1 LPFPGGESRLHAR
14 AMSLPFV
21 VLRRRFARRFGPQLL
36 LLPGLAFLLLVFA
49 GPILMLLSRSLFDPD
64 FTLEHYRR
72 MFEVPEYLHVMWS
85 SFQIAALATAL
96 SLAAGYPLAY
106 VLNRASPTWRAV
118 IFTLV
123 LLPFWTNILV
133 RCYAWMLV
141 LQNTGVVNR
150 ALVDWLGLLQ
160 KPAPLVFNFTGTV
173 IGMVHYLLP
182 PMVLILFSVMRAID
196 LRLVE
201 AAASLGADPWR
212 GFRRIFLP
220 LSLPG
225 VRGATT
231 LVFILGLGFFVTPAL
246 LGGRKEI
253 TIAMLID
260 TQFSEMLA
268 WGFGSAL
275 SVALLTVT
283 LFGLTVYYWFLG
295 RDAVRVAG

>member
-1 LPFPGGESRLHAR
+1 
-14 AMSLPFV
+14 V
-21 VLRRRFARRFGPQLL
+21 ARRQRLVRRYGPQLL
-36 LLPGLAFLLLVFA
+36 VLPGFVFLVLVFA
-49 GPILMLLSRSLFDPD
+49 LPILLLLSRSLYGPEL
-64 FTLEHYRR
+64 TIGHYRR
-72 MFEVPEYLHVMWS
+72 VFEVPEYVRVLRN
-85 SFQIAALATAL
+85 SFEISALATML

-133 RCYAWMLV
+133 RCYAWILV
-141 LQNTGVVNR
+141 LQNKGVVNQT
-150 ALVDWLGLLQ
+150 LVEWLGILAR
-160 KPAPLVFNFTGTV
+160 PAPLVFNFTGTV

-182 PMVLILFSVMRAID
+182 PMVLILWSVMRAID

-201 AAASLGADPWR
+201 AAQGLGANPWR
-212 GFRRIFLP
+212 AFWRVFLP

-231 LVFILGLGFFVTPAL
+231 LIFILGLGFFVTPAL
-246 LGGRKEI
+246 MGGRREI

-260 TQFSEMLA
+260 TQFSELLN

-275 SVALLTVT
+275 AVVLLTVT
-283 LFGLTVYYWFLG
+283 LLGLTVYYWLLG
-295 RDAVRVAG
+295 RAGTKVTVV

>member
-1 LPFPGGESRLHAR
+1 MKRD
-14 AMSLPFV
+14 FV
-21 VLRRRFARRFGPQLL
+21 IYRRRLVRRFGSQLL
-36 LLPGLAFLLLVFA
+36 LLPGFVFLLLVFA
-49 GPILMLLSRSLFDPD
+49 VPILLLLSRSFFDPEL
-64 FTLEHYRR
+64 TVAHYRR
-72 MFEVPEYLHVMWS
+72 VFEVPAYLQVLWN
-85 SFQIAALATAL
+85 SFEIAALATVL

-141 LQNTGVVNR
+141 LQNKGVINQ
-150 ALVDWLGLLQ
+150 ALVDWLGILTR
-160 KPAPLVFNFTGTV
+160 PIPLVFNFTGTV

-201 AAASLGADPWR
+201 AAQSLGADPWR
-212 GFRRIFLP
+212 SFRRVFLP
-220 LSLPG
+220 LSMPG
-225 VRGATT
+225 VRAATT
-231 LVFILGLGFFVTPAL
+231 LIFILGLGFFVTPAL

-260 TQFSEMLA
+260 TQFTELLH

-275 SVALLTVT
+275 AVVLLTVT
-283 LFGLTVYYWFLG
+283 LLGLTVYYWFLG
-295 RDAVRVAG
+295 RAGVKVTAA